1 MADAHWDEVYRT
13 KRADEVSWYQ
23 PHLARSLVRIARSAL
38 GTRAAVIDVGGG
50 ESTLVDDLLALGHTD
65 VTVLDLSH
73 VALDAAKTRLGAR
86 ADAVTWI
93 CGDVTSVA
101 LSPARYDVWHDRAV
115 FHFLTEPAQRDA
127 YARQLLHA
135 VRPGGLVVI
144 ATFAAD
150 GPERCSGL
158 PVARWAPQALAR
170 ELARTASDAL
180 ALVDA
185 EAELHVTPAG
195 RTQSFSWCTFDRR

>member
-1 MADAHWDEVYRT
+1 
-13 KRADEVSWYQ
+13 
-23 PHLARSLVRIARSAL
+23 
-38 GTRAAVIDVGGG
+38 
-50 ESTLVDDLLALGHTD
+50 
-65 VTVLDLSH
+65 
-73 VALDAAKTRLGAR
+73 
-86 ADAVTWI
+86 VTWI